1 MEKIERKLGKS
12 PGKFSL
18 PERKLRMFAEPLG
31 EEDTG
36 DVAEN

>member
-12 PGKFSL
+12 IEKFGL

-31 EEDTG
+31 EEDTA
-36 DVAEN
+36 DVTEN

>member
-1 MEKIERKLGKS
+1 MEKIERRLGKF
-12 PGKFSL
+12 GL